1 MKNIYKQKKGI
12 TLIALVITIIVLLI
26 LAGISISMLTGD
38 NSILQKATE
47 AKTNTEEKSKEEQI
61 KLEVMG
67 SYGTNGT
74 IDVATLK
81 TNLEKIGATVTG
93 NSLPLT
99 VTLGGQEFTI
109 DTNGNVEKS
118 VVYPIVSNTL
128 KAGDFVEYNNKPY
141 IVLYDMDSEYN
152 WIEIVSVNPL
162 ESVTLGSNDITTG
175 AQGTVGTFNRAVW
188 SYNNAITNLN
198 NIAQKY
204 LDTDLADRAR
214 CVGSDPNNPLNEA
227 ETYPYNSYWLTIKQQ
242 DTNYQK
248 DIAQLE
254 AINARGITDS
264 NYSYYWIASR
274 TRNTDAKTMF
284 GVNMANESNTIKS
297 MYNDYENVLGS
308 LFRAT
313 NGISDEQDA
322 EMDPDRY
329 FYNKTAGFRP
339 VIRLISTTKITS
351 GEGSISLPYKL
362 SK

>member
-1 MKNIYKQKKGI
+1 MEKIFKKKKGI

-152 WIEIVSVNPL
+152 WVEIVSVNPL
-162 ESVTLGSNDITTG
+162 ENVTIGKDDTTNG
-175 AQGTVGTFNRAVW
+175 AQGTLNSYGRAEW
-188 SYNNAITNLN
+188 SYNNAIKNLN
-198 NIAQKY
+198 LTAQKY

-214 CVGSDPNNPLNEA
+214 CVGSNPSNPLIEGGPNSDDPMRKDIDNNYTSDYSQLIQINTAAFNDDNYDFYWLASRGALDYGSGISINSPYGLKRVNKSGNRSENNG
-227 ETYPYNSYWLTIKQQ
+227 YNSTL
-242 DTNYQK
+242 
-248 DIAQLE
+248 
-254 AINARGITDS
+254 GIILGYDYDEF
-264 NYSYYWIASR
+264 YS
-274 TRNTDAKTMF
+274 
-284 GVNMANESNTIKS
+284 V
-297 MYNDYENVLGS
+297 
-308 LFRAT
+308 
-313 NGISDEQDA
+313 
-322 EMDPDRY
+322 
-329 FYNKTAGFRP
+329 TAGFRP
-339 VIRLISTTKITS
+339 VIRLISTIKVVD
-351 GEGSISLPYKL
+351 GDGSSNSLFKL
-362 SK
+362 QK